1 MGNTRFPERIKNSKD
16 VLGEGGY
23 MINWPFEGE
32 QKEKIERDQ
41 GGTVFKGTSMVV
53 EKSAELESSS
63 EDSLFQF
70 CRGKP

>member
-1 MGNTRFPERIKNSKD
+1 
-16 VLGEGGY
+16 